1 MSAEKKK
8 ILEMVA
14 SGQLTAEQ
22 AATLLDLVAEP
33 EPLDAEQ
40 GDDGQPVAAAR
51 PATEPAW
58 REGNAYWLY
67 PLSAGTVVMLIG
79 GTVIA
84 NAYQQGRAGLGAW
97 ICGWIPLSVG
107 LLTVILAAWVRTARW
122 IHLRVIGKDDR
133 LSLAFP
139 LPLRLSALILSLAR
153 PFIPQLRKTAVD
165 ELILTL
171 RESLADDQ
179 PITIEVDDEEEGEY
193 VQIFIG

>member
-1 MSAEKKK
+1 MSAERKK
-8 ILEMVA
+8 ILEMVS

-33 EPLDAEQ
+33 EPLETQQ
-40 GDDGQPVAAAR
+40 GDDSQPVAAAS
-51 PATEPAW
+51 PAAEPAW
-58 REGNAYWLY
+58 REGHAYWLY
-67 PLSAGTVVMLIG
+67 PLFAGTVVMLIG
-79 GTVIA
+79 GTVVA
-84 NAYQQGRAGLGAW
+84 NAYQQSRVGLGTW
-97 ICGWIPLSVG
+97 ICGWIPLSLG
-107 LLTVILAAWVRTARW
+107 LLTIILAAWVRTARW

-139 LPLRLSALILSLAR
+139 LPLRLGALVLTMAR

-179 PITIEVDDEEEGEY
+179 PITIEVEDEEEGEY
-193 VQIFIG
+193 VQIYIG